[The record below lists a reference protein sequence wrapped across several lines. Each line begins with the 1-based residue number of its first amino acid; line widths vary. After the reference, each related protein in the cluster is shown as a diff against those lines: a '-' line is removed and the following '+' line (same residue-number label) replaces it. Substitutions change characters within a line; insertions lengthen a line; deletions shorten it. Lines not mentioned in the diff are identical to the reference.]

1 MPEAA
6 VDDNAPGHPTAGIF
20 LLLFKGGAMAY
31 YIICGMLPF
40 NFVLNFC
47 IVTFLIVCD
56 FWTVSNPYANVFSA
70 AISSVDQS

>member
-6 VDDNAPGHPTAGIF
+6 DDNAPGHPTAGIF

-31 YIICGMLPF
+31 YIVCGLLPF

-47 IVTFLIVCD
+47 IVTFLLVCD
-56 FWTVSNPYANVFSA
+56 FWTVSIYIVICSIATDLLVYHN
-70 AISSVDQS
+70 